1 MTGYVVDCVEYISSV
16 KAPGG
21 VYREVMGRNF
31 PAMACVLVATLAQ
44 EHVRVETDTTVVAP
58 D

>member
-1 MTGYVVDCVEYISSV
+1 MTGHVVDCVEYISSI

-21 VYREVMGRNF
+21 VRREVLGKTF
-31 PAMACVLVATLAQ
+31 PAMACVQVATLAQ
-44 EHVRVETDTTVVAP
+44 EHARVETETTVVAP